1 MPAPLSPLGG
11 CCTPTAAQKM
21 IVKMPLEPQ
30 ISSDPSA
37 DTLRNEEAKAAAL
50 WRQEV
55 SRTLSTLVGQQQ
67 NFWDQLQ
74 EVSQSMK
81 VATDQREAIKQN
93 VIAEIRNTSASTIR
107 ELHVLSTSHHH
118 HLATKPLEES
128 QVVACQADAGA
139 NCGTGGTVGPIDPDS
154 PRPANEAVQ
163 PTGSTTCG
171 DVARSASKGSTS
183 TPPKAGKAGGLLGI
197 SAHGGSQLELPSDG
211 KISPASFMVF
221 LRSIVDNERFEVGMT
236 LLILGNA
243 IVMTFGSQYSG
254 FDIGFNL
261 QYPGYQRH
269 RASETWPGAD
279 IAFQALD
286 WCFGLIF
293 LIEAIMKMSVFKLQY
308 FWGCWSVLWNWLDF
322 ACVLAFLVS
331 KIASS
336 FLPIDAQA
344 LRLLRLI
351 RLIRLLR
358 ILRSLEALDVL
369 YIMATAIR
377 GLGRILLWA
386 VVLLALLQCACALF
400 LTQFLHASYFVD
412 VSAANL
418 SPAELEMHQKL
429 FEYFGTFT
437 RCVLS
442 MFELTLA
449 NWPPVTRLLSE
460 EVSEWF
466 MFFCLVHKLTIG
478 FAVMGVITGV
488 ILQETFK
495 VAATDDYIMV
505 RQKKRTADVTKKKM
519 TQLFNALD
527 TQGDGELELEEFES
541 IAQDPEV
548 KTWLASMDIETDD
561 LECLFR
567 LIDFDNS
574 GSIGVEEMIQRIP
587 RIKGAARSIDVLV
600 MRTKLNEVMGMVEK
614 LLGLKQ
620 QKLDRV
626 NLGGSYKVVPNAN
639 QIGQMMDRNAQ

>member
-93 VIAEIRNTSASTIR
+93 LIAEIRNTSANTIR
-107 ELHVLSTSHHH
+107 VLSTSHHH
-118 HLATKPLEES
+118 HLAPKPLEES

-183 TPPKAGKAGGLLGI
+183 TPPKAGGKPASLLGI
-197 SAHGGSQLELPSDG
+197 SSHGGSQLELPSDG

-254 FDIGFNL
+254 LDIGFKL

-269 RASETWPGAD
+269 GASETWPGAEVV
-279 IAFQALD
+279 FQALD
-286 WCFGLIF
+286 WCFGLTF

-308 FWGCWSVLWNWLDF
+308 FWGCWNVLWNWLDF
-322 ACVLAFLVS
+322 ACVLAFVVS

-344 LRLLRLI
+344 LRLLRLV

-358 ILRSLEALDVL
+358 ILRQLEALDVL

-386 VVLLALLQCACALF
+386 VVLLALLQCSCALF

-412 VSAANL
+412 VSVANL

-466 MFFCLVHKLTIG
+466 MLFCLLHKLTIG

-527 TQGDGELELEEFES
+527 TQGDGELEFEEFES

-561 LECLFR
+561 LKKLFN
-567 LIDFDNS
+567 LVDTSKNGAISVD
-574 GSIGVEEMIQRIP
+574 ELLHRIP
-587 RIKGAARSIDVLV
+587 RLQGAARSLDLLALCE
-600 MRTKLNEVMGMVEK
+600 RLNEVTVT
-614 LLGLKQ
+614 
-620 QKLDRV
+620 
-626 NLGGSYKVVPNAN
+626 NNNAT
-639 QIGQMMDRNAQ
+639 QAFHSESE